1 MKYDKKEINYN
12 IENLMRMLE
21 LYNMPTIGSGAAS
34 DKEMQMFKAAQR
46 MQMPMPLV
54 PTGRLRVPVMGSGV
68 ASDKEMEMFEAAM
81 GSGAVS
87 DQEMDILVNFL
98 KNYKPLKF
106 KNYYKGLLQE

>member
-1 MKYDKKEINYN
+1 MEYDKKEMNYN

-46 MQMPMPLV
+46 MQMPMPPV
-54 PTGRLRVPVMGSGV
+54 PTGRLRVPV
-68 ASDKEMEMFEAAM
+68 M

-106 KNYYKGLLQE
+106 KNYYKGLL